1 MRNITNITGE
11 SSSGSPVNP
20 IFYIAVGCMVLHVGC
35 MFLHRCFELYPIIE
49 NERQEIRQRIR
60 QRRGIEITAEGSQ
73 IIENIN
79 KIKSELNEAR
89 ELNKKLT
96 SDEIKDLANS
106 FRIEY
111 NQLSFLGPDLNA
123 LYRIIEDMEQSSRTV
138 TGATI
143 HAAVSRQID
152 YIKSLPENSNEYQF
166 FLEAMKNIF
175 GEKEVSTQMEELFL
189 TPSQVVASA
198 SSSSTTLHCRT
209 SASSSGQQ
217 P

>member
-11 SSSGSPVNP
+11 SSSGSPVHP
-20 IFYIAVGCMVLHVGC
+20 TIVYIAGFCMALH
-35 MFLHRCFELYPIIE
+35 LAYSDWYPVIDIV
-49 NERQEIRQRIR
+49 RQLIRQRIR

-123 LYRIIEDMEQSSRTV
+123 VYRRIEDMEQSSRTV

-143 HAAVSRQID
+143 HAAVSLQID

-175 GEKEVSTQMEELFL
+175 GEKEVSTQMEELSL

-198 SSSSTTLHCRT
+198 SSSSTTLHSRT
-209 SASSSGQQ
+209 LASSSGQQ